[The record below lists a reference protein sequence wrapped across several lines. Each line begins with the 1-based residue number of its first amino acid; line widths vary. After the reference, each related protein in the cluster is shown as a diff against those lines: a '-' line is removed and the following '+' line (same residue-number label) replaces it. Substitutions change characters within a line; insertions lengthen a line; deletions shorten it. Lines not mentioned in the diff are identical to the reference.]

1 MKKKGFTLIELLV
14 VIAIIG
20 LLATLAVISFTNA
33 QTKARDAKRV
43 SDMKQLQT
51 ALESYG
57 SQAGSYAFSD
67 CANGSIIKNCENAE
81 FKIIIPAL
89 DEITDPSWEKIKTA
103 CINGT
108 TSNCDYGWG
117 NRTASEYYVFFATE
131 GSSVQ
136 GLVDGTAHTLSTKGV
151 D

>member
-57 SQAGSYAFSD
+57 SQAGSYAFSG
-67 CANGSIIKNCENAE
+67 CAFGDPVEACANAE
-81 FKIIIPAL
+81 FLTIIPAL
-89 DEITDPSWEKIKTA
+89 DEITDPSWDDRGA
-103 CINGT
+103 CANGA
-108 TSNCDYGWG
+108 TSNCNYGWG
-117 NRTASEYYVFFATE
+117 NRAANEYYVYFATE

-136 GLVDGTAHTLSTKGV
+136 GLIEGSTAHTLSTKGV